1 MNRKLLAVAPVAA
14 AVLLVI
20 SSSAALAAGP
30 VDTLPGRMGRM
41 GQFGFFPF
49 GLLGSF
55 AGLLLLAGF
64 VLLMIW
70 LVRALAGPSSWR
82 QTFTA
87 SPAAAPNSPLDILSR
102 RFAAGEI
109 TAEEFQK
116 ARDLLMETH
125 KP

>member
-1 MNRKLLAVAPVAA
+1 VAPVAA

-30 VDTLPGRMGRM
+30 GNSLHWRMGPL
-41 GQFGFFPF
+41 GFFPF

-64 VLLMIW
+64 VLLIIW

-82 QTFTA
+82 PTFTA

-116 ARDLLMETH
+116 VRDVLTETR